1 MPKTGGKKISQQVID
16 KLREDLI
23 ERERQIFDRR
33 AALSASWANLH
44 APEIE
49 FEEMAQKGV
58 IAQGMD
64 QLDDQERLEIQA
76 IDQALRKIDTGVYG
90 NCENCARNISEK
102 RLEAIPWTQYCT
114 ECAGGVESRRA
125 VPEVAEEEEAAST
138 LPPEYQGLA
147 DEQIEQVI
155 WDELRE
161 DGRVDL
167 EELEISCADG
177 VIYLEGTLPSR
188 EKHEILLEIV
198 EDVLGFHEVIEHLD
212 IDPVLWE
219 REDRTEGREVIGRPP
234 KEVVMEGEGIEEAK
248 ENTDDLPTMVD
259 APDHLAPERPE
270 RED

>member
-16 KLREDLI
+16 KLRKDLI

-90 NCENCARNISEK
+90 TCENCMRNISEK

-125 VPEVAEEEEAAST
+125 VPEIEEEETAST
-138 LPPEYQGLA
+138 LPPEYQGLS

-161 DGRVDL
+161 DGRVEL

-177 VIYLEGTLPSR
+177 VIYLEGTLPNR

-198 EDVLGFHEVIEHLD
+198 EDVLGFHDVIQHLD
-212 IDPVLWE
+212 LDSTPWE
-219 REDRTEGREVIGRPP
+219 REDRTEGREDTGRPP
-234 KEVVMEGEGIEEAK
+234 KETVMEGEPIEEVT
-248 ENTDDLPTMVD
+248 ENPDDLPPLVD
-259 APDHLAPERPE
+259 APDHLAPERSE